1 MKFNE
6 FRHSNAIRFRIRDGR
21 YFIAKVECIPGIEK
35 GIFAVI
41 NSEEDLTVIAK
52 EGSMIRFLSRQ
63 GYYRIITFDLELPF
77 GLSGF
82 LSHVSS
88 LLAKDEVPIFVLSS
102 FSTDHILVREELL
115 EKAVDVLRGD
125 RMLPSG
131 APGNN
136 K

>member
-1 MKFNE
+1 
-6 FRHSNAIRFRIRDGR
+6 
-21 YFIAKVECIPGIEK
+21 
-35 GIFAVI
+35 
-41 NSEEDLTVIAK
+41 
-52 EGSMIRFLSRQ
+52 MIRFLSRQ

-131 APGNN
+131 APGNS